1 MDSNVSKNTN
11 SHKFF
16 KIALNQEKLTIS
28 LKNSIKQWLLSTWDL
43 YQQKF
48 EFTVKD
54 DFIAAAIVSKI
65 SLVKSQLLSVN
76 SLENINQLQGQSKF
90 IPIVYGC
97 PFGRILASES
107 QLSLQI
113 IVTNLGTLLQSKQN
127 IFITESELKLSV
139 VLLDSGW
146 LNFYLDSKTLVVWLN
161 KLLNQIQVKQRS
173 LDVINV
179 HNNIST
185 ARLLSVQYIHAR
197 CCSLLRLGARE
208 KLITLQD
215 NLAQSEVLWQSPV
228 AISWLDQEQ
237 NLWLSE
243 LSEYDLLRQLLFVTD
258 IFTNTVEQDWTE
270 IAMCLSKAT
279 AIFFAECR
287 FLGEIK
293 QKYPAKAIA
302 RLGLI
307 AIVQYWLELILT
319 EKLNLPAPTHL

>member
-1 MDSNVSKNTN
+1 M
-11 SHKFF
+11 
-16 KIALNQEKLTIS
+16 
-28 LKNSIKQWLLSTWDL
+28 
-43 YQQKF
+43 
-48 EFTVKD
+48 
-54 DFIAAAIVSKI
+54 
-65 SLVKSQLLSVN
+65 
-76 SLENINQLQGQSKF
+76 
-90 IPIVYGC
+90 
-97 PFGRILASES
+97 
-107 QLSLQI
+107 
-113 IVTNLGTLLQSKQN
+113 
-127 IFITESELKLSV
+127 

-279 AIFFAECR
+279 TIFFAECR

>member
-16 KIALNQEKLTIS
+16 KIPLSQEKLAIS
-28 LKNSIKQWLLSTWDL
+28 LKNLIKQWLLSTWDL

-48 EFTVKD
+48 EVTVKD
-54 DFIAAAIVSKI
+54 NFIAAAIVGKI
-65 SLVKSQLLSVN
+65 SLVKPQLLSVN
-76 SLENINQLQGQSKF
+76 SLSGINQLQEQSQF
-90 IPIVYGC
+90 IPLVYGC
-97 PFGRILASES
+97 PFGLILASES

-113 IVTNLGTLLQSKQN
+113 VVENLATLLQSQQN
-127 IFITESELKLSV
+127 IITAKSGLKLSV
-139 VLLDSGW
+139 ALLDSGW
-146 LNFYLDSKTLVVWLN
+146 VNVYLDAVILAAWLN
-161 KLLNQIQVKQRS
+161 KLFNQVQAKQRS
-173 LDVINV
+173 PEVINA
-179 HNNIST
+179 HNNTST
-185 ARLLSVQYIHAR
+185 AKLLSVQYIHAR

-215 NLAQSEVLWQSPV
+215 NLAQSEVPQQTSLF
-228 AISWLDQEQ
+228 ISWLDQEQ
-237 NLWLSE
+237 NLLLSE
-243 LSEYDLLRQLLFVTD
+243 LSEYDLLRQLLLVTD
-258 IFTNTVEQDWTE
+258 MLKSIEQDWRG
-270 IAMCLSKAT
+270 IALCLTQAT

-293 QKYPAKAIA
+293 QKSPAKAIA